1 MANTNPNK
9 STVSVQAQAQA
20 LVSKA
25 CKAAYQQ
32 ASNAAFSLPVSPA
45 HHWVRVVRLA
55 ADLLEEDLAQ
65 QVRDLRQKAKRM
77 RIGSHARVRTVA
89 LASAL
94 ASEASARV
102 SLDRE
107 YAIDCKLSACRDLEA
122 EYAKNWR

>member
-32 ASNAAFSLPVSPA
+32 ASNAAFSLPATTPPYGWA
-45 HHWVRVVRLA
+45 RVVRLA
-55 ADLLEEDLAQ
+55 TDLLERDLAR
-65 QVRDLRQKAKRM
+65 QVQDLRQAGRM
-77 RIGSHARVRTVA
+77 RAGSARAGATA

-94 ASEASARV
+94 ARASAERI

-107 YAIDCKLSACRDLEA
+107 YAKNCEIEAEREIEA